1 MKKEI
6 RIFLA
11 SSITEFAIERDKLE
25 LFIRNISDDF
35 EDTYNIKIRPYRC
48 ENIDPAMS
56 KTRKQDVY
64 NELIKGSE
72 MCFFIFFTKIGEFT
86 KEEFEV
92 AYEAFKGNGKPKIYI
107 YFKNIPEGVTVEQEV
122 IDFMN
127 KIDNEFSHYH
137 GTFDDIDTIK
147 LRILLNLKIQEMDFL
162 PIEISEG
169 RCFVNGKEVRGIQI
183 DNVSE
188 FANNNYLN
196 KMKDDLS
203 SIEKQYNV
211 MFSDYSSGRDDE
223 DFLKQYSE
231 VVTKRKNLITDI
243 EELQKNIFNLSL
255 RMCQDEVYGEITIRQ
270 KEAYRLFEQGK
281 YKEANDILDFDEIK
295 SEYQRKKTMRIAEQK
310 REARIFIREIKQK
323 IDILE
328 TLSFMNGIFPTE
340 FNDETEKYYET
351 IVPEVIENLVETE
364 IILEYAKFLELQKD
378 YNRAKNFYL
387 KAIEIYENLIKN
399 EPEKYNE
406 MLFDAYTSL
415 GGFYRFERPQ
425 LSEDYFLKAVTIGE
439 NLFELNAEE
448 YGRKL
453 IEFYDDL
460 GCFYNL
466 NGEIKKA
473 EKAYLKKIKML
484 MILIQKHPSRFES
497 TMARTYDDIGE
508 FYIHCGQLEKAEKYR
523 LMSLEIYE
531 SLAKKDPG
539 YYRRFLVDVYLGLC
553 KLYHALGNLDKFE
566 KYCVMSI
573 VTSEAL
579 FNEDPMRY
587 YWVLTGNYRELG
599 DFYCKS
605 NELEKAE
612 EFYLKSIDV
621 YKNMKYEKSEKIQ
634 NYLVDDY
641 LKLARFYGKYCKEF
655 SAAEECYLKAKSLCE
670 ELLKNNRSKRNNRSA
685 IEMYKSIICF
695 YWTYEKLDLE
705 KEFRLNLL
713 TLCENLFVENPK
725 EYGDYLAESCF
736 DLGCF
741 YEREKEFENSEKFYL
756 KTVEIVERLLNEFP
770 KKYHYDEFVY
780 SYLRLSTFYKEQGQK
795 EKALFYKQ
803 KADGVE
809 FK

>member
-147 LRILLNLKIQEMDFL
+147 LRILLSLKIQEMDFL

-255 RMCQDEVYGEITIRQ
+255 RMCQDEIHGEITIRQ

-281 YKEANDILDFDEIK
+281 YKEANDIFDFDEIK
-295 SEYQRKKTMRIAEQK
+295 NEYKRKKAMRKAEQK

-323 IDILE
+323 IDM
-328 TLSFMNGIFPTE
+328 LSMLQGLSTKYS
-340 FNDETEKYYET
+340 DEIEKCYEE
-351 IVPEVIENLVETE
+351 IVPEVIENLEEVGV
-364 IILEYAKFLELQKD
+364 IREYAKFLELQKNYD
-378 YNRAKNFYL
+378 KSVKAEELYL
-387 KAIEIYENLIKN
+387 KANEIFNGLGDSN
-399 EPEKYNE
+399 SEKLVLLKIDNYKQ
-406 MLFDAYTSL
+406 L
-415 GGFYRFERPQ
+415 GRFYRLLKPEQ
-425 LSEDYFLKAVTIGE
+425 SIQYYLKVIELSELLVEKD
-439 NLFELNAEE
+439 AE
-448 YGRKL
+448 
-453 IEFYDDL
+453 
-460 GCFYNL
+460 
-466 NGEIKKA
+466 
-473 EKAYLKKIKML
+473 
-484 MILIQKHPSRFES
+484 RF
-497 TMARTYDDIGE
+497 
-508 FYIHCGQLEKAEKYR
+508 
-523 LMSLEIYE
+523 
-531 SLAKKDPG
+531 
-539 YYRRFLVDVYLGLC
+539 
-553 KLYHALGNLDKFE
+553 GNLLINS
-566 KYCVMSI
+566 YLYL
-573 VTSEAL
+573 A
-579 FNEDPMRY
+579 N
-587 YWVLTGNYRELG
+587 
-599 DFYCKS
+599 FYFYQ
-605 NELEKAE
+605 NQREKAE
-612 EFYLKSIDV
+612 EWYLKMVEKSQEWANENLRDDKILLIESYFKLGGYYIACLKKEKGENIYTKAIMLNEEMV
-621 YKNMKYEKSEKIQ
+621 KKSPQQYIGLLIKNYELLGKYYSLCTQEKAEEYYFKIVEKYEEFFEENPFYYLSKLVGLCYTLDLFFSRWNKQEKIEE
-634 NYLVDDY
+634 YCCYVV
-641 LKLARFYGKYCKEF
+641 GK
-655 SAAEECYLKAKSLCE
+655 CE
-670 ELLKNNRSKRNNRSA
+670 KITS
-685 IEMYKSIICF
+685 
-695 YWTYEKLDLE
+695 
-705 KEFRLNLL
+705 
-713 TLCENLFVENPK
+713 ENPK
-725 EYGDYLAESCF
+725 IYD
-736 DLGCF
+736 
-741 YEREKEFENSEKFYL
+741 K
-756 KTVEIVERLLNEFP
+756 LLIE
-770 KKYHYDEFVY
+770 VY
-780 SYLRLSTFYKEQGQK
+780 RFLVSFYKKHGQK
-795 EKALFYKQ
+795 EKTLFYKQ
-803 KADGVE
+803 KADEVE